1 MREWDEGRL
10 CTPEDCQAAAN
21 VIRDYLERGRY
32 TFVSSI
38 PAIGHLEVRTDQT
51 VKEVSVHH
59 HSDTHVQVIVSDSYG
74 VWDFSWI
81 GDGSE
86 DTPRVWWRGQANI
99 VIKHQSR
106 GGNEITWVLA
116 AQRAE

>member
-1 MREWDEGRL
+1 MREWREGTLR
-10 CTPEDCQAAAN
+10 TPADCQAAAN

-51 VKEVSVHH
+51 VNKVSVHT
-59 HSDTHVQVIVSDSYG
+59 HSHTHVQVIVSDSY

-81 GDGSE
+81 GDGTE
-86 DTPRVWWRGQANI
+86 DTPRVWRRGANI
-99 VIKHQSR
+99 EIKYRSGAGH
-106 GGNEITWVLA
+106 EVTWVLA